1 MSSESVATNT
11 DNSATQSSANM
22 ASNSHSTAWRDA
34 LLSGFE
40 LGNRYQMLPNFD
52 GNRGLNGTM
61 FRQRAGSSLEFLEHR
76 DYQPGDDLR
85 HIDWSVMAKRDQ
97 VYVKCFEQESTPVLD
112 LVLDHSQSMNLVD
125 SEKAAGTLKLVAA
138 VTTAARAAHF
148 HVKIWL
154 AGSSLADD
162 LAADPSGGCHLFQTP
177 NPHPAS
183 WPIPDFCGIQ
193 NLADAFQERLPSFR
207 PQGFRILIS
216 DLLFD
221 ADPTPIIQQFSQQS
235 QSCLIIQV
243 LADADIT
250 PPSHGSV
257 RIIDSESNETQTVF
271 IDADLQKR
279 YTEAFNRHQSRWIE
293 AASRQGC
300 RFVPMIAESLIHQN
314 HLKELEE
321 MQILVP
327 S

>member
-1 MSSESVATNT
+1 MSSDSSTERSG
-11 DNSATQSSANM
+11 NSSS
-22 ASNSHSTAWRDA
+22 SGPTSIQDQVWRDA

-125 SEKAAGTLKLVAA
+125 SKKAAGTLKLLAA
-138 VTTAARAAHF
+138 MTTAARAAHF

-154 AGSSLADD
+154 AGASLIDDAVAD
-162 LAADPSGGCHLFQTP
+162 STGGCHLFQTP

-183 WPIPDFCGIQ
+183 WPIPDFCGVQ
-193 NLADAFQERLPSFR
+193 NLADAFKERLPSFR

-235 QSCLIIQV
+235 QSCLIIQM
-243 LADADIT
+243 LSDADVT

-257 RIIDSESNETQTVF
+257 RIVDSESNETQTVF
-271 IDADLQKR
+271 IDAELQKR
-279 YTEAFNRHQSRWIE
+279 YTDAFNRHQSRWID

-300 RFVPMIAESLIHQN
+300 RFVPMIAEDLIELN

-321 MQILVP
+321 LQILVP